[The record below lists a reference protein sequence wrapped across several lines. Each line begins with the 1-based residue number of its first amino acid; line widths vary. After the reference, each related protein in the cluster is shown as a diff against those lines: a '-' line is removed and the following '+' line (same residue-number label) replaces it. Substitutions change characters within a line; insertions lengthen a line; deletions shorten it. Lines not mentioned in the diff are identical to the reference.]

1 MVSTHKKDAKN
12 GTGVGKGDDY
22 GDGIPVG
29 VSLSK
34 CQSSQA
40 KVEHKGIK
48 SETTTTQMFYDV
60 LCMGL

>member
-40 KVEHKGIK
+40 KVEH
-48 SETTTTQMFYDV
+48 
-60 LCMGL
+60 